1 MITRFLAKQNRSG
14 WLVSIP
20 VRTLGAV
27 LVMLAGF
34 GIAVSIYV
42 QAFAEDIYSARKQG
56 LENIVSLAKNSIE
69 PVLAETSS
77 KKLTTGEARLKAT
90 DVINQFV
97 YYNQGVA
104 NYVFLTTYE
113 GYILVE
119 PPFPEAVGTYQMQRR
134 DAYGT
139 PVTRLLLDKARAGG
153 GFVEYYEAKLPG
165 GQPQKKL
172 SYVIGLPEIECYLG
186 TGIYVNDIDQSIQQ
200 LKEKL
205 LVLGFLIIAGV
216 LVLQYYFL
224 RPLLRCLYWL
234 SAVFKH
240 LGDNPAALQS
250 FQLPTRFKNLDTEQL
265 LASLRNMLVN
275 FNRYRQT
282 IEQDAEKFRQ
292 LAYATQD
299 VIWEWDSNSRATV
312 WSGDIKKLLGY
323 EPAGLGAHFDAFDSW
338 VHPEDRKK
346 RRNALAA
353 YFSGNAAVY
362 TCEYRLRN
370 AVQEAYQ
377 WVLVSGIATFG
388 ENRSP
393 LSMIGAIAALPA
405 ARPEQEREPS
415 QEQAGFT
422 LTGFEQIGDIIQRTP
437 HFKGDVLVVDVK
449 KRLDSEQWQGIV
461 VVENDEPVGLVMR
474 DFMNYQ
480 LSSQY
485 GVSLYYGRPIKLIMD
500 EQPLSVEA
508 GCSLEQVAEAARNR
522 PEANLYD
529 LIIVTERGKYLG
541 TVSVMELLSRITN
554 LRIMLAANANPLT
567 GLPGNL
573 VIEEKL
579 KQALQHEFAALY
591 IDLDNFKAFND
602 KYGFEMGD
610 RVLKLTAV
618 IIKEV
623 TAAYKQEDIFLGH
636 IGGDDFLILVYQP
649 AAATAIAERIIR
661 EFDARIPGLYSP
673 EDLARGYIVVPDRR
687 GDKQQFQIMSI
698 SIAIT
703 ENCGHR
709 FTNHLEVGE
718 VAAQL
723 KKRAKLIDGS
733 AWVIDQ
739 RKT

>member
-1 MITRFLAKQNRSG
+1 M
-14 WLVSIP
+14 
-20 VRTLGAV
+20 
-27 LVMLAGF
+27 
-34 GIAVSIYV
+34 
-42 QAFAEDIYSARKQG
+42 
-56 LENIVSLAKNSIE
+56 
-69 PVLAETSS
+69 
-77 KKLTTGEARLKAT
+77 
-90 DVINQFV
+90 
-97 YYNQGVA
+97 
-104 NYVFLTTYE
+104 
-113 GYILVE
+113 
-119 PPFPEAVGTYQMQRR
+119 
-134 DAYGT
+134 
-139 PVTRLLLDKARAGG
+139 
-153 GFVEYYEAKLPG
+153 
-165 GQPQKKL
+165 
-172 SYVIGLPEIECYLG
+172 
-186 TGIYVNDIDQSIQQ
+186 
-200 LKEKL
+200 
-205 LVLGFLIIAGV
+205 
-216 LVLQYYFL
+216 
-224 RPLLRCLYWL
+224 
-234 SAVFKH
+234 
-240 LGDNPAALQS
+240 
-250 FQLPTRFKNLDTEQL
+250 
-265 LASLRNMLVN
+265 
-275 FNRYRQT
+275 
-282 IEQDAEKFRQ
+282 
-292 LAYATQD
+292 
-299 VIWEWDSNSRATV
+299 IWEWDSNSRATV

-673 EDLARGYIVVPDRR
+673 EDLARGYIIVPDRR

-703 ENCGHR
+703 ENRGHR